1 VIEHSV
7 EEESVSDGGTNHPM
21 NHAVHFKLTSEMMG
35 MKKDFWLIE
44 NSPVNADANAIV
56 MGPAHFFL
64 KAGMPAAPKVEKPT
78 LTIKDNNG
86 AVIVSMAVDVPL
98 AASVALGSTS
108 LHIENLFYY
117 SHAAVDGRNLIEGP
131 DGTPDNPAVA
141 FDIVDAS
148 GVRQHVIKFA
158 LFPNFESMHA
168 KSGTV
173 FPVSAEFHAPVSR
186 PETDEASSL
195 TFLYWPDGKWVKVQ
209 RNQLGWGE
217 VFGKS
222 GATYCIND
230 LTWAA
235 APCSG
240 YVGDGNVY
248 TRTVTINEK
257 LPSTTPARLVVGVVV
272 TWKEGRKSFTSQ
284 LETELTNY

>member
-1 VIEHSV
+1 MKRGMLLTELLIALAIASMALLVVVGLSTR
-7 EEESVSDGGTNHPM
+7 SVSDSGF
-21 NHAVHFKLTSEMMG
+21 FKHQTE
-35 MKKDFWLIE
+35 
-44 NSPVNADANAIV
+44 ANA
-56 MGPAHFFL
+56 
-64 KAGMPAAPKVEKPT
+64 
-78 LTIKDNNG
+78 
-86 AVIVSMAVDVPL
+86 L
-98 AASVALGSTS
+98 A
-108 LHIENLFYY
+108 
-117 SHAAVDGRNLIEGP
+117 REG
-131 DGTPDNPAVA
+131 
-141 FDIVDAS
+141 
-148 GVRQHVIKFA
+148 
-158 LFPNFESMHA
+158 LE
-168 KSGTV
+168 
-173 FPVSAEFHAPVSR
+173 
-186 PETDEASSL
+186 
-195 TFLYWPDGKWVKVQ
+195 WVKVQ